1 MKRNSNCLHVTIKQ
15 DRQCKRCSRKILKG
29 TKCLTVSSRRE
40 GRSWYCNSCE
50 EWMRE
55 VEETKARMNN
65 TPDDGEYYAQFSYLV
80 ELEQEE
86 V

>member
-1 MKRNSNCLHVTIKQ
+1 MKRNTNYLHVTIKQ

-29 TKCLTVSSRRE
+29 TKCLTVSSRSR
-40 GRSWYCNSCE
+40 GRFWYCNSCE
-50 EWMRE
+50 EWIRE
-55 VEETKARMNN
+55 VEKTKAKMLN
-65 TPDDGEYYAQFSYLV
+65 TSDDGEYYANFSYLM

>member
-1 MKRNSNCLHVTIKQ
+1 MKRNTNYLHVTIRQ

-29 TKCLTVSSRRE
+29 TKCLTVSSRSK
-40 GRSWYCNSCE
+40 GRFWYCNSCE
-50 EWMRE
+50 EWIRE
-55 VEETKARMNN
+55 VEKTKAKMYN
-65 TPDDGEYYAQFSYLV
+65 TSEDGEFYAQFNYLV

>member
-1 MKRNSNCLHVTIKQ
+1 MKRNTNYLHVTIKQ
-15 DRQCKRCSRKILKG
+15 DRQCKRCNRKISKG
-29 TKCLTVSSRRE
+29 TKCLTVSNRRE

-50 EWMRE
+50 ERIRE
-55 VEETKARMNN
+55 IEVAKAKMYN
-65 TPDDGEYYAQFSYLV
+65 TSDDGEFYAQFNYLV